1 MMLVDNFVLQEN
13 ALTLHEYCRPQGRI
27 KRSKHLPLRLQLGV
41 RHSHQENRG
50 LNFCLKSARH
60 LWLINQK
67 MCVIATWIPPFS
79 CHLHLLRRSKHSK
92 HLIPGLWRRSLNYNM
107 IDAILMAGINELL
120 CMKRARQLGLL
131 NQDFLPLFI
140 FVAGI

>member
-1 MMLVDNFVLQEN
+1 MLLLCTSTV
-13 ALTLHEYCRPQGRI
+13 AL
-27 KRSKHLPLRLQLGV
+27 KAVSKDQSICLCDCSLV

-92 HLIPGLWRRSLNYNM
+92 HLIPGLWRRSPNYNM